1 MHIRHFFLVSRQP
14 FGASWWAIPALSRRV
29 VQIRQMA
36 DLPGPRLAALFVE
49 ELFPDPRLRGA
60 MQRTF
65 QLRPRTR
72 LATLIVCLIPA
83 GLAAQTQT
91 PPSAE
96 TDHVIITPELRGD
109 LAMARQQYIDA
120 IADYRDAPA
129 NNAEIWNKLGIAYH
143 HLFAMDEARRDYL
156 HALKLRPK
164 YPEALNNLGAI
175 FYARR
180 SYRKAEKYYLKA
192 LALDPKQPS
201 IYSNLGTAYF
211 ADGKM
216 EKGMDAFRSA
226 FSLDPDIFSGNSQQ
240 LVAETLPARDR
251 ANQDFCIAK
260 LLAQS
265 GHFPQAISYLRKA
278 LDEGFDNRKQI
289 MEDRTLASLRST
301 PEFSQLMAE
310 QKLR

>member
-1 MHIRHFFLVSRQP
+1 
-14 FGASWWAIPALSRRV
+14 
-29 VQIRQMA
+29 
-36 DLPGPRLAALFVE
+36 
-49 ELFPDPRLRGA
+49 
-60 MQRTF
+60 MQRIFAGCRTF
-65 QLRPRTR
+65 LT
-72 LATLIVCLIPA
+72 AALIVCAIPVCN
-83 GLAAQTQT
+83 AAQPQT
-91 PPSAE
+91 EPAQ
-96 TDHVIITPELRGD
+96 TRHVIITPELRGD

-120 IADYRDAPA
+120 IAAYREAPA
-129 NNAEIWNKLGIAYH
+129 NDPEIWNKLGIAYH

-175 FYARR
+175 YYARH

-211 ADGKM
+211 ADRKAN
-216 EKGMDAFRSA
+216 KGMEAYRTAFA
-226 FSLDPDIFSGNSQQ
+226 LDPDIFSNSSAQ
-240 LVAETLPARDR
+240 LVAETLNIRDR
-251 ANQDFCIAK
+251 ANVDFCIAR

-265 GHFPQAISYLRKA
+265 GHLPQAIDYLRKA
-278 LDEGFDNRKQI
+278 LDEGFDDRKQI
-289 MEDRTLASLRST
+289 MDDRTLASLRST